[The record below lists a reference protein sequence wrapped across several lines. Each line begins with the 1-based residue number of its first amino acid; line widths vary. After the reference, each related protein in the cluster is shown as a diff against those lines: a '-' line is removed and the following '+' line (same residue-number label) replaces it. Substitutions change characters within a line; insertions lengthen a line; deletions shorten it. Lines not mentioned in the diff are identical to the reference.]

1 MYTSSAISA
10 VRPKLL
16 FLCQTLPYPP
26 DGGVNIRSFN
36 ILRLLSERYDV
47 TALCFVRSS
56 MRRDVPA
63 SLKALAQFA
72 LVEAFPIEQE
82 SSKVRLIRD
91 HIRSVVTRRVYSVAA
106 YSSEQFRAR
115 LRSEVATG
123 RYELVHMDSLDL
135 SGYLDDVGSI
145 PVVCVHHNVESELL
159 RRRADVEKS
168 RLRRLYLRFQ
178 SRLMLTEERRWCPKL
193 AMNVVVSPE
202 DGATLS
208 LLAPGAPVMLVPNG
222 VDTKAFRPV
231 QTDVGGVV
239 FVGGMTWF
247 PNRDALE
254 YFSSDIMPL
263 LRGTENPVPSVTWVG
278 RATAGADAEYAKR
291 GVTLTG
297 YVDDVKPYIA
307 RAACYVVPLRVGGGT
322 RLKILDAW
330 AMGKAVVSTSIGCEG
345 LQARDGWNIL
355 IRNDP
360 REFAIAVRE
369 ILADDAL
376 RERLGRNARDTAE
389 GTYSWEG
396 IGRSMLPRYESLRL
410 GDRLDAVEEWT
421 DTAIQR
427 AV

>member
-1 MYTSSAISA
+1 
-10 VRPKLL
+10 
-16 FLCQTLPYPP
+16 
-26 DGGVNIRSFN
+26 
-36 ILRLLSERYDV
+36 
-47 TALCFVRSS
+47 

-63 SLKALAQFA
+63 SLKALAKFA
-72 LVEAFPIEQE
+72 SVEAFPIEQE
-82 SSKVRLIRD
+82 SSKVRLILD
-91 HIRSVVTRRVYSVAA
+91 HVKSVVTRRVYSVAA

-168 RLRRLYLRFQ
+168 SLRRLYLRFQ
-178 SRLMLTEERRWCPKL
+178 SRLMLAEERRWCTRL

-222 VDTKAFRPV
+222 VDTRAFRPV

-263 LRGTENPVPSVTWVG
+263 LRGSEDPVPSVTWVG
-278 RATAGADAEYAKR
+278 RATPGADAEYAKL

-355 IRNDP
+355 IRDDP
-360 REFAIAVRE
+360 KEFAIAVRE

-410 GDRLDAVEEWT
+410 GDRLDAVEERI